1 MQRIKKSINDSEK
14 EMSTLQNV
22 PSAYSGSHDKLMA
35 IFNNCKSLYEIIEN
49 PMLYYYDY
57 NSEWNKR
64 YENFDKSVSELTD
77 FMKQCKNY
85 ESFNDIYQQCV
96 KDTLEQSKI
105 TTN

>member
-1 MQRIKKSINDSEK
+1 MI
-14 EMSTLQNV
+14 
-22 PSAYSGSHDKLMA
+22 
-35 IFNNCKSLYEIIEN
+35 
-49 PMLYYYDY
+49 
-57 NSEWNKR
+57 
-64 YENFDKSVSELTD
+64 KSVSELTD

>member
-1 MQRIKKSINDSEK
+1 MYPRRSRREGD
-14 EMSTLQNV
+14 
-22 PSAYSGSHDKLMA
+22 
-35 IFNNCKSLYEIIEN
+35 IF
-49 PMLYYYDY
+49 YYDY